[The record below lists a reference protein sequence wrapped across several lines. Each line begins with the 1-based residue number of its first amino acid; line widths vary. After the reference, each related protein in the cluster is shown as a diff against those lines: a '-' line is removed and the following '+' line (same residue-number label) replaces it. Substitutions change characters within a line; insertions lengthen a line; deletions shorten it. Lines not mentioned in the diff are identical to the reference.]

1 MDIKQQL
8 ELIKRGTSE
17 IISEEELLKKLSL
30 KRPLIIK
37 AGFDPTAPDIH
48 LGHTVLL
55 RKLRQFQELGHIVY
69 FLIGDFTAMI
79 GDPTGVSAT
88 RPTLSREAIEANA
101 KTYKQQVFKVLD
113 QHKTK
118 VIFNSEWFLKLNSA
132 QLLNLSKYA
141 SVAQIL
147 ARADFSQRY
156 KENKNISLLEFF
168 YPLLQAYD
176 SVHLKADIELGG
188 TDQKFNLLFG
198 RQLQQDF
205 NQEQQVVI
213 MTPLLEGLD
222 GVNKMSKSLGN
233 YVGIQD
239 APSDM
244 FGKIMSVSDTLMS
257 RYYELLTNE
266 NSEEIK
272 KLHPM
277 EAKKKLG
284 ELIVADYWGKNK
296 AADAR
301 SEFEKVFQKGD
312 FKEVEIKN
320 VLVEVDALNMG
331 ASLLQPLINLVDDPQ
346 VNLKESLGLKGKNDL
361 RRLVAQGAVKV
372 NGEKISD
379 VNFPIKV
386 DGTEYQ
392 IQAGPRRFAKIA
404 LRQKK

>member
-8 ELIKRGTSE
+8 DLIKRGTVE
-17 IISEEELLKKLSL
+17 IISEEELVKKLAL

-79 GDPTGVSAT
+79 GDPTGVSST

-101 KTYKQQVFKVLD
+101 KTYKQQVFKILD
-113 QHKTK
+113 ERKTK
-118 VIFNSEWFLKLNSA
+118 VVFNSHWFSKMSSA
-132 QLLNLSKYA
+132 EILSLSKY
-141 SVAQIL
+141 STVAQVL

-188 TDQKFNLLFG
+188 IDQKFNLLFG

-205 NQEQQVVI
+205 NQEQQVII

-233 YVGIQD
+233 CVGIND
-239 APSDM
+239 EPSDM
-244 FGKIMSVSDTLMS
+244 FGKIMSISDTLMI
-257 RYYELLTNE
+257 RYYELLTAE
-266 NSEEIK
+266 DLAVIK
-272 KLHPM
+272 NLHPM
-277 EAKKKLG
+277 EAKKKLAG
-284 ELIVADYWGKNK
+284 LIVADYWGKEK
-296 AADAR
+296 AEDAR
-301 SEFEKVFQKGD
+301 AEFENVFQKGD
-312 FKEVEIKN
+312 FKEM
-320 VLVEVDALNMG
+320 EVKVFVKDSNEV
-331 ASLLQPLINLVDDPQ
+331 SLIDLIDDRQ
-346 VNLKESLGLKGKNDL
+346 VNLKSLLELKGKNDL
-361 RRLVAQGAVKV
+361 RRLITQGAVKI
-372 NGEKISD
+372 NGEKIND
-379 VNFPIKV
+379 VNYPIKT

-392 IQAGPRRFAKIA
+392 IQAGPKRFARIV
-404 LRQKK
+404 LRKK

>member
-1 MDIKQQL
+1 MDIKTQVD
-8 ELIKRGTSE
+8 LIKRGVSE
-17 IISEEELLKKLSL
+17 IISEEELVKKLAL
-30 KRPLIIK
+30 RRPLIIK

-79 GDPTGVSAT
+79 GDPTGVSST
-88 RPTLSREAIEANA
+88 RPTLSRNEIEVNA
-101 KTYKQQVFKVLD
+101 KTYKQQVFKILD

-118 VIFNSEWFLKLNSA
+118 VIFNSEWFLKMSSA

-141 SVAQIL
+141 SLAQIL

-198 RQLQQDF
+198 RQLQQNF
-205 NQEQQVVI
+205 KQEPQVVI

-244 FGKIMSVSDTLMS
+244 FGKIMSVSDILMM
-257 RYYELLTNE
+257 RYYELLTAE
-266 NSEEIK
+266 DLAVIK
-272 KLHPM
+272 NLHPM
-277 EAKKKLG
+277 EAKKKLAG
-284 ELIVADYWGKNK
+284 LIVKDYWGIKR
-296 AADAR
+296 AEEAR
-301 SEFEKVFQKGD
+301 IEFEKVFQKGD
-312 FKEVEIKN
+312 FKEM
-320 VLVEVDALNMG
+320 EVKVFVKDSNEV
-331 ASLLQPLINLVDDPQ
+331 SLIDLIDDTQ
-346 VNLKESLGLKGKNDL
+346 VNLKSLLELKGKNDL
-361 RRLVAQGAVKV
+361 RRLITQGAVKV
-372 NGEKISD
+372 NGVQVND
-379 VNFPIKV
+379 VNYIIKV

-392 IQAGPRRFAKIA
+392 IQAGPKRFARIV
-404 LRQKK
+404 LRKK

>member
-8 ELIKRGTSE
+8 DLIKRGTVE
-17 IISEEELLKKLSL
+17 IISEEELVKKLAL

-79 GDPTGVSAT
+79 GDPTGVSST

-101 KTYKQQVFKVLD
+101 KTYKQQVFKILD
-113 QHKTK
+113 ERKTK
-118 VIFNSEWFLKLNSA
+118 VVFNSHWFSKMSSA
-132 QLLNLSKYA
+132 EILSLSKY
-141 SVAQIL
+141 STVAQVL

-188 TDQKFNLLFG
+188 IDQKFNLLFG

-205 NQEQQVVI
+205 NQEQQVII

-233 YVGIQD
+233 CVCIND
-239 APSDM
+239 EPSDM
-244 FGKIMSVSDTLMS
+244 FGKIMSISDTLMI
-257 RYYELLTNE
+257 RYYELLTAE
-266 NSEEIK
+266 DLAVIK
-272 KLHPM
+272 NLHPM
-277 EAKKKLG
+277 EAKKKLAG
-284 ELIVADYWGKNK
+284 LIVADYWGKEK
-296 AADAR
+296 AEDAR
-301 SEFEKVFQKGD
+301 AEFENVFQKGD
-312 FKEVEIKN
+312 FKEM
-320 VLVEVDALNMG
+320 EVKVFVKDSNEV
-331 ASLLQPLINLVDDPQ
+331 SLIDLIDDRQ
-346 VNLKESLGLKGKNDL
+346 VNLKSLLELKGKNDL
-361 RRLVAQGAVKV
+361 RRLITQGAVKI
-372 NGEKISD
+372 NGEKIND
-379 VNFPIKV
+379 VNYPIKT

-392 IQAGPRRFAKIA
+392 IQAGPKRFARIV
-404 LRQKK
+404 LRKK